1 MDFILRTLNVLKD
14 DLAQLGIPLHVETVE
29 KRSHIPLKIIE
40 LLKSWEATELFANIE
55 YEVDEL
61 DRDEKLIRRANEV
74 QIGIN
79 YFHDQCVIEPGTIFT
94 AVFHS

>member
-1 MDFILRTLNVLKD
+1 VDFILRTLNVLKD

-29 KRSHIPLKIIE
+29 KRRDIPLKIIE

-61 DRDEKLIRRANEV
+61 DRDEKLISQANEV

-79 YFHDQCVIEPGTIFT
+79 YLHDQCVIEPGTIFT